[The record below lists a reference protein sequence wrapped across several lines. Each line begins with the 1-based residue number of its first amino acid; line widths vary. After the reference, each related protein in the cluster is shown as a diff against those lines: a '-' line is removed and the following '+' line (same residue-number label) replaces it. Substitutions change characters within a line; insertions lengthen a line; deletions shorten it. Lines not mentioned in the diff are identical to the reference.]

1 MTRWLTSSLKEP
13 RRWKLQTRKGQSIEN
28 ESMEI
33 IEREVG
39 SHGYN
44 DMEWPIVRRIIHATA
59 DFDFAGENKIVF
71 HKDAITSGINVLKN
85 GCSIIADVNGVIG
98 GLNKQNPKDFGNNLI
113 CNISDPDLAE
123 RAKQENKTRAQMSMR
138 IAASEMNGGIL
149 VIGNAPTALLEVIK
163 MIREGV
169 TKPALVIGIPVGFV
183 SAEESKE
190 ELQTVGVPFI
200 TNTGRK
206 GGSSCAA
213 SIVNALF
220 KLLREN

>member
-1 MTRWLTSSLKEP
+1 MTRWLISSLKGP
-13 RRWKLQTRKGQSIEN
+13 RRWKLQTRKGQSIED

-39 SHGYN
+39 SHPYN
-44 DMEWPIVRRIIHATA
+44 DVEWPIVRRVIHATA
-59 DFDFAGENKIVF
+59 DFDFAGKNKIIF
-71 HKDAITSGINVLKN
+71 HKDAITSGISALKN
-85 GCSIIADVNGVIG
+85 GCSIITDVNGVIG
-98 GLNKQNPKDFGNNLI
+98 GLNKQNPKDFGNNII
-113 CNISDPDLAE
+113 CNISDSGLAE

-138 IAASEMNGGIL
+138 VAAFEMNGGIV

-163 MIREGV
+163 MIREGI

-183 SAEESKE
+183 SAAESKE
-190 ELQTVGVPFI
+190 ELQTINVPFI

-220 KLLREN
+220 KLLRES

>member
-1 MTRWLTSSLKEP
+1 
-13 RRWKLQTRKGQSIEN
+13 
-28 ESMEI
+28 MEI

-39 SHGYN
+39 SHPYN
-44 DMEWPIVRRIIHATA
+44 DVEWPIVRRIIHATA

-71 HKDAITSGINVLKN
+71 HKDAITSGINALKN

-190 ELQTVGVPFI
+190 ELQTVDVPFI